1 MIVSWFYEDLSV
13 LHDNYQYTIRYPFPF
28 DPPYLPHDIP
38 CGAYVNHFV
47 YEKDD
52 NAPKAFL
59 NFEGVDSCYY
69 VWLNG
74 HYIGY
79 SQV

>member
-1 MIVSWFYEDLSV
+1 M
-13 LHDNYQYTIRYPFPF
+13 
-28 DPPYLPHDIP
+28 
-38 CGAYVNHFV
+38 NHFV

-59 NFEGVDSCYY
+59 NFEGGDSCYY

>member
-1 MIVSWFYEDLSV
+1 M
-13 LHDNYQYTIRYPFPF
+13 
-28 DPPYLPHDIP
+28 
-38 CGAYVNHFV
+38 NHFV

-59 NFEGVDSCYY
+59 NFEGGDCCYY

-79 SQV
+79 SQVSHATAEFDVTEYLVNLKSISLTRMNFCLSSHWYRL

>member
-1 MIVSWFYEDLSV
+1 M
-13 LHDNYQYTIRYPFPF
+13 
-28 DPPYLPHDIP
+28 
-38 CGAYVNHFV
+38 NHFV
-47 YEKDD
+47 HEKDD